1 MSVKAESTDHPPASA
16 LPPTRAGGFDRR
28 GVLALAA
35 VSTGALMTV
44 LDGSI
49 VTVALPSI
57 QSDLG
62 FSAAGVS
69 WVMNGYLLAFGGL
82 LLLAGRLGDLL
93 GRKRMF
99 LAGTVLFVAASLLA
113 GAATSP
119 SLLVAARFLQGI
131 GSAAA
136 AAVSLGIL
144 VTLFTEPGAR
154 GKALGVYSF
163 TGAAGASLGQV
174 LGGVLTVLALL
185 ILWAVQLAEHKWK
198 RKKSARLMVAIE
210 ASSAMTVEEVTSL
223 LALSVP
229 SFLLATALSSWLA
242 DSFNWDPNGQGY
254 ATLAANP
261 GLNLQQML
269 LPALVLGISI
279 APPVLQ
285 TTRASVL
292 AIRAEDYVRTAR
304 AKGVPER
311 RLQVRHILRNALIPV
326 VTMSGLQF
334 GFLLGGAIVAE
345 EIFSV
350 PGIGRQVLL
359 GLGQK
364 EYAVVQST
372 VLVIAAMF
380 VLVNLVTDLLYRLVD
395 PKVRVR

>member
-1 MSVKAESTDHPPASA
+1 MTYLGAAARHPV
-16 LPPTRAGGFDRR
+16 TRRVVEAILTLL
-28 GVLALAA
+28 GVSIL
-35 VSTGALMTV
+35 TFV
-44 LDGSI
+44 LLRVVPGNQI
-49 VTVALPSI
+49 TA
-57 QSDLG
+57 QYG
-62 FSAAGVS
+62 TAAGELTPAQLHSLQSYYGLDKSPVTQYVD
-69 WVMNGYLLAFGGL
+69 WLGGL
-82 LLLAGRLGDLL
+82 LTGHLGIDATTRQSVASMTGQALPNTIELAVLSIIVALALGIP
-93 GRKRMF
+93 G
-99 LAGTVLFVAASLLA
+99 GLFAASRPGKLRDN
-113 GAATSP
+113 AT
-119 SLLVAARFLQGI
+119 Q
-131 GSAAA
+131 
-136 AAVSLGIL
+136 VS
-144 VTLFTEPGAR
+144 
-154 GKALGVYSF
+154 
-163 TGAAGASLGQV
+163 
-174 LGGVLTVLALL
+174 
-185 ILWAVQLAEHKWK
+185 
-198 RKKSARLMVAIE
+198 
-210 ASSAMTVEEVTSL
+210 SL

-229 SFLLATALSSWLA
+229 SFLLATVLSTWLA
-242 DSFNWDPNGQGY
+242 DALSWDPNGQGF
-254 ATLAANP
+254 ATLTANP

-311 RLQVRHILRNALIPV
+311 KLQLRHILRNALIPV

-345 EIFSV
+345 QIFSV

-380 VLVNLVTDLLYRLVD
+380 VLVNLITDLIYRLVD
-395 PKVRVR
+395 PKVRLR